1 MISCNIRQTGSL
13 VRGNLALTSS
23 DCQTR
28 CGDTLL
34 QMLCPPEF
42 EQEPL
47 LKDTPEIMTHY
58 NVSVAITDPGSLFH
72 YTAGAIK
79 HVDYSSKEVCTLCNR
94 YLGVHCVLH
103 HLSTCIPEGHSLLYS
118 SLNTSLFG

>member
-1 MISCNIRQTGSL
+1 MK
-13 VRGNLALTSS
+13 GNLTLTSS

-34 QMLCPPEF
+34 QMLWPPEF

-58 NVSVAITDPGSLFH
+58 VSVAITDPGSLFQ

-79 HVDYSSKEVCTLCNR
+79 HVGYNSKEVCTIATGIWECIVCYII
-94 YLGVHCVLH
+94 YLLAFQKDIACTVH
-103 HLSTCIPEGHSLLYS
+103 
-118 SLNTSLFG
+118 